1 MTGPAECQFV
11 PVSRDARPGQDLTSV
26 LHIDRRSQMRL
37 GEGGRRPPHL
47 SRTSGDILALR
58 SHTALPWGPS
68 EGRNHRSW
76 WPSSRSRPPL
86 ATGQARGVTSESFR
100 EAGRGAPITD
110 IHANT
115 ICRTVKSPYPVF
127 FLDCHFLHISVKT
140 ALSLKPSFRVII
152 PSLVNTKEGTFLESN
167 NRIVSKLHPIINSY
181 FDRG

>member
-1 MTGPAECQFV
+1 M
-11 PVSRDARPGQDLTSV
+11 

-76 WPSSRSRPPL
+76 WLSLRSRPPL

-100 EAGRGAPITD
+100 EAGRGAPIAD
-110 IHANT
+110 IHAN
-115 ICRTVKSPYPVF
+115 RFAERLKVLNQFS
-127 FLDCHFLHISVKT
+127 FLIATFS
-140 ALSLKPSFRVII
+140 AL
-152 PSLVNTKEGTFLESN
+152 
-167 NRIVSKLHPIINSY
+167 VSKLP
-181 FDRG
+181 FL